1 VQKPGGKGP
10 DTEVSDAE
18 EGDAT
23 PAPARRR
30 LPSTAALLA
39 IVVGLSVSAA
49 LAVVALELYNHNE
62 KRLVN
67 LRVRE
72 LALVIA
78 STEPAVQTPLS
89 SAAELAS
96 ATNGDPGR
104 FRQLVAEEIGQG
116 RQFRSMTLWRVG
128 ESRPAPAAI
137 AGSTPAIL
145 SRPAAVAALFS
156 RGTPPGRM
164 RVVGLL
170 DTPHPALGFAL
181 TSTGPGPR
189 FVVYAESQLPA
200 NRRSTLESNNAFS
213 DLNYVLYLGRSRS
226 RTDLLV
232 TSAVHLPLTG
242 RTAAA
247 KVPYGE
253 SVFTLVVAARGSLGG
268 RFFRDLPIIIGI
280 AGAILTLA
288 AAVLFESLVRR
299 RRAAEGLADTLDRV
313 AAENRRLYVE
323 QRGIAETLQ
332 HALLPETLPEM
343 GGLRVAARYVPASQA
358 GHVGGDWY
366 DVVPLED
373 GRVGIVIGDVSGH
386 GIEAATTMA
395 LVRHAALAYIVQDPR
410 PATVLA
416 KLARFVNA
424 RPHAYFATV
433 LCVLV
438 DVKDHRLTAASA
450 GHLPP
455 LVVQNGDTSYLSV
468 QTGPPVGVAGHDEFR
483 ESSAVVQNGAALVAF
498 TDGLVERRGEV
509 LDIGLE
515 RLRRAVARE
524 RLGVDVLLTRLERE
538 FTSDEH
544 GDDTAMVAVQWQT

>member
-1 VQKPGGKGP
+1 M
-10 DTEVSDAE
+10 
-18 EGDAT
+18 
-23 PAPARRR
+23 
-30 LPSTAALLA
+30 PSSSALLA
-39 IVVGLSVSAA
+39 LVVGLSVSAA
-49 LAVVALELYNHNE
+49 LAVVALDLYNHNE
-62 KRLVN
+62 RRLVN

-78 STEPAVQTPLS
+78 STEPALQTPLS
-89 SAAELAS
+89 SAAEFAS
-96 ATNGDPGR
+96 ATHGDARR
-104 FRQLVAEEIGQG
+104 FRELVSEEIAPG
-116 RQFRSMTLWRVG
+116 RQFRSLALWRVG
-128 ESRPAPAAI
+128 ASVPLAT
-137 AGSTPAIL
+137 AGATPVVL
-145 SRPAAVAALFS
+145 SRPAEVAALVS
-156 RGTPPGRM
+156 RGTPPGRL
-164 RVVGLL
+164 RVVSLL
-170 DTPHPALGFAL
+170 DAAKPALGFAV

-189 FVVYAESQLPA
+189 FVVYAETPLPA
-200 NRRSTLESNNAFS
+200 NRRSAIESNSAFS
-213 DLNYVLYLGRSRS
+213 DLNYVLYLGASEK

-232 TSAVHLPLTG
+232 TSVSHLPLTG

-253 SVFTLVVAARGSLGG
+253 SKLTLVVAPRGSLGG
-268 RFFRDLPIIIGI
+268 RFFRDLPIIIAI
-280 AGAILTLA
+280 AGVILTLA

-299 RRAAEGLADTLDRV
+299 RRAAEGLAETLDRV

-343 GGLRVAARYVPASQA
+343 GGLRVAARYVPASEA
-358 GHVGGDWY
+358 GRVGGDWY
-366 DVVPLED
+366 DVVPLEG
-373 GRVGIVIGDVSGH
+373 GRVAIVIGDVSGH
-386 GIEAATTMA
+386 GIEAATAMA
-395 LVRHAALAYIVQDPR
+395 LVRHAALAYIAQDPR

-416 KLARFVNA
+416 KLSRFVNA

-438 DVKDHRLTAASA
+438 DVKEHRLTAASA

-468 QTGPPVGVAGHDEFR
+468 QTGPPVGVSGRDEFR

-515 RLRRAVARE
+515 RLRSAVARE

-538 FTSDEH
+538 FISDEH